1 MIFRSIILCKHFG
14 RLKIAPT
21 SNKKAMNI
29 NDFPQRY
36 FREHFG
42 RLKIARKSNKKAMNI
57 NDFPQR

>member
-1 MIFRSIILCKHFG
+1 MIFLSIILCEHFG

-42 RLKIARKSNKKAMNI
+42 RLKIAPTSNVYFI
-57 NDFPQR
+57 ND